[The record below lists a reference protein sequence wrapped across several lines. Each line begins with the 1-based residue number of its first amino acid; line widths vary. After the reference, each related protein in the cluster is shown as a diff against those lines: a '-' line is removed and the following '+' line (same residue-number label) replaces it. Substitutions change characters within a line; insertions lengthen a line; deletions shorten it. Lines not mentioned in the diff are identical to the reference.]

1 MVGKMRRKSTKLIKN
16 VSQSQKNTTEDKSVE
31 NFRSTDYCRLDEY
44 GGFMEEV
51 EPALG
56 FEGWTEIK

>member
-16 VSQSQKNTTEDKSVE
+16 VNQSQMNTTEDKSVE

-44 GGFMEEV
+44 VGFMEKV
-51 EPALG
+51 GPALG

>member
-1 MVGKMRRKSTKLIKN
+1 M
-16 VSQSQKNTTEDKSVE
+16 NTTDYKFVE
-31 NFRSTDYCRLDEY
+31 NFKSTAYCRLDEY

-51 EPALG
+51 GPALG